1 MNTTHPSPTLLPL
14 PSFRSPAPQP
24 ELLQPSSDWPS
35 RVLFCC
41 HSICLKLPWLP
52 IPHRTSSDFSAE
64 YIFHELLLGLS
75 WGLRAERGIRA
86 RPEEWARDLGHVK
99 KCSLYPV
106 HNRKSQMVSFKL
118 GHART
123 EVLWLKARV
132 LGSNLASKP
141 EHATLAVCP
150 WASYLTFLS
159 WFLQLEKGD

>member
-1 MNTTHPSPTLLPL
+1 
-14 PSFRSPAPQP
+14 
-24 ELLQPSSDWPS
+24 
-35 RVLFCC
+35 
-41 HSICLKLPWLP
+41 
-52 IPHRTSSDFSAE
+52 
-64 YIFHELLLGLS
+64 
-75 WGLRAERGIRA
+75 LRAERGVRA

-123 EVLWLKARV
+123 EVLWLKARL